1 LRQILRPISPAQNNA
16 IPKNN
21 SETPVS
27 QSAIKRKTAKT
38 ISSKPAK
45 FKIHSKFLVI
55 CPRFIIRLKNTP
67 VSTFLSTANL
77 PKMRPPLQNKDNLSA
92 RDFEI

>member
-1 LRQILRPISPAQNNA
+1 LRQILRPISPAQNKT
-16 IPKNN
+16 IPKNK

-27 QSAIKRKTAKT
+27 KSDINRKTAKT
-38 ISSKPAK
+38 ISSKPLK
-45 FKIHSKFLVI
+45 FKIHSKLFII
-55 CPRFIIRLKNTP
+55 CPRFVFRLKNTP

-77 PKMRPPLQNKDNLSA
+77 PNMRRALQNKDNLSA